1 MDIDY
6 QSLYKS
12 GSGLS
17 TSTLKTMSFG
27 KTLQE
32 IRRRKGKTQR
42 EIANAIS
49 MDYSYYSKLEN
60 DRLDSKPTR
69 ETVDK
74 ISAALGCD
82 DDEKNELLLSAGRTS
97 EEFEQVAKVVSE
109 DPEKSG
115 SFNRLFKAALDLTP
129 DKLEEIVRDAE
140 KEVRKL
146 KAKE

>member
-1 MDIDY
+1 
-6 QSLYKS
+6 
-12 GSGLS
+12 
-17 TSTLKTMSFG
+17 MSFG

-42 EIANAIS
+42 EIANLIS

-74 ISAALGCD
+74 ISVALECND
-82 DDEKNELLLSAGRTS
+82 EEKNELLLSAGRTS
-97 EEFEQVAKVVSE
+97 EEFEQVVKVVSE

-115 SFNRLFKAALDLTP
+115 SFNRLFKAVLDLTP
-129 DKLEEIVRDAE
+129 DKLEEMVKGAE
-140 KEVRKL
+140 EEVRKL
-146 KAKE
+146 KAQE

>member
-1 MDIDY
+1 
-6 QSLYKS
+6 
-12 GSGLS
+12 
-17 TSTLKTMSFG
+17 MSFG
-27 KTLQE
+27 KTLQA

-42 EIANAIS
+42 EIANLIS

-74 ISAALGCD
+74 ISVALECND
-82 DDEKNELLLSAGRTS
+82 EEKNELLLSAGRTS
-97 EEFEQVAKVVSE
+97 EEFEQVVKVVSE

-129 DKLEEIVRDAE
+129 DKLEEMVKGAE
-140 KEVRKL
+140 AEVRKL
-146 KAKE
+146 KAQE

>member
-1 MDIDY
+1 
-6 QSLYKS
+6 
-12 GSGLS
+12 
-17 TSTLKTMSFG
+17 MSFG

-42 EIANAIS
+42 DIANLIS

-69 ETVDK
+69 DTVDK
-74 ISAALGCD
+74 ISVALGCD
-82 DDEKNELLLSAGRTS
+82 DAEKNELLLSAGRTT

-129 DKLEEIVRDAE
+129 DKLEEMVKGVE
-140 KEVRKL
+140 EEVRRI
-146 KAKE
+146 KAKNNKRISRK

>member
-1 MDIDY
+1 MAVDC
-6 QSLYKS
+6 QPQPKN
-12 GSGLS
+12 
-17 TSTLKTMSFG
+17 MSFG

-42 EIANAIS
+42 DVANAIS

-69 ETVDK
+69 ETVEK
-74 ISAALGCD
+74 ISVALECVD
-82 DDEKNELLLSAGRTS
+82 EEKNELLLSAGRTT
-97 EEFEQVAKVVSE
+97 EQFEKVAKVVSE
-109 DPEKSG
+109 DREKSG

-129 DKLEEIVRDAE
+129 DKLEEMVKGVE
-140 KEVRKL
+140 EEVRRL

>member
-1 MDIDY
+1 
-6 QSLYKS
+6 
-12 GSGLS
+12 
-17 TSTLKTMSFG
+17 MSFG
-27 KTLQE
+27 RRLQE

-42 EIANAIS
+42 EIANLIS

-74 ISAALGCD
+74 ISVALECND
-82 DDEKNELLLSAGRTS
+82 EEKNELLLSAGRTS
-97 EEFEQVAKVVSE
+97 EEFEQVVKVVSE

-129 DKLEEIVRDAE
+129 DKLEEMVKGAE
-140 KEVRKL
+140 EEVRKL
-146 KAKE
+146 KAQE

>member
-1 MDIDY
+1 
-6 QSLYKS
+6 
-12 GSGLS
+12 
-17 TSTLKTMSFG
+17 MSFG
-27 KTLQE
+27 KTLQA

-42 EIANAIS
+42 EIANLIS

-74 ISAALGCD
+74 ISVALECND
-82 DDEKNELLLSAGRTS
+82 EEKNELLLSAGRTS
-97 EEFEQVAKVVSE
+97 EEFEQVVKVVSE

-129 DKLEEIVRDAE
+129 DKLEEMVKGAE
-140 KEVRKL
+140 EEVRKL
-146 KAKE
+146 KAQE

>member
-1 MDIDY
+1 MDVDCQP
-6 QSLYKS
+6 QSN
-12 GSGLS
+12 
-17 TSTLKTMSFG
+17 TMSFG

-42 EIANAIS
+42 EIANLIS

-74 ISAALGCD
+74 ISVALECD
-82 DDEKNELLLSAGRTS
+82 DEEKNELLLSAGRTT
-97 EEFEQVAKVVSE
+97 EQFEKVAKVVSE

-115 SFNRLFKAALDLTP
+115 SFNRLFKATFDLRP
-129 DKLEEIVRDAE
+129 DQLEEIVKDVE
-140 KEVRKL
+140 EEVRKL

>member
-1 MDIDY
+1 MDC
-6 QSLYKS
+6 QPQLN
-12 GSGLS
+12 
-17 TSTLKTMSFG
+17 TMSFG
-27 KTLQE
+27 KILQE

-60 DRLDSKPTR
+60 DRLGSNPTR
-69 ETVDK
+69 ETIDK
-74 ISAALGCD
+74 ISAALECNE
-82 DDEKNELLLSAGRTS
+82 DEKNELLLSAGRTT
-97 EEFEQVAKVVSE
+97 EEFEQVAKVVIE

-129 DKLEEIVRDAE
+129 DKLEEIVKDVE
-140 KEVRKL
+140 KEAKKL

>member
-1 MDIDY
+1 VWTVNLNPIA
-6 QSLYKS
+6 
-12 GSGLS
+12 
-17 TSTLKTMSFG
+17 MSFG
-27 KTLQE
+27 KTLQG

-42 EIANAIS
+42 DVANLIS

-69 ETVDK
+69 ETIDK
-74 ISAALGCD
+74 ISVALECD
-82 DDEKNELLLSAGRTS
+82 DAEKNELLLSAGRTT

-109 DPEKSG
+109 DPQKSG

-146 KAKE
+146 KGKE

>member
-1 MDIDY
+1 
-6 QSLYKS
+6 
-12 GSGLS
+12 
-17 TSTLKTMSFG
+17 MSFG

-42 EIANAIS
+42 DVANAIS

-69 ETVDK
+69 ETVEK
-74 ISAALGCD
+74 ISVALECVD
-82 DDEKNELLLSAGRTS
+82 EEKNELLLSAGRTT
-97 EEFEQVAKVVSE
+97 EQFEKVAKVVSE
-109 DPEKSG
+109 DREKSG

-129 DKLEEIVRDAE
+129 DKLEEMVKGVE
-140 KEVRKL
+140 EEVRRL